1 MLRINADFPE
11 SYNSTR
17 TNSSHAYSV
26 ALRFQTELVALYF
39 GMASRMHMG
48 IFFVNASQLVAS
60 DISLATSFLISFRLP
75 GVPDGH
81 VQKGLVFL
89 KEQMYNTCQINTGE
103 LVMQAE
109 RK

>member
-48 IFFVNASQLVAS
+48 IFFVNASQNSMA
-60 DISLATSFLISFRLP
+60 
-75 GVPDGH
+75 
-81 VQKGLVFL
+81 
-89 KEQMYNTCQINTGE
+89 
-103 LVMQAE
+103 
-109 RK
+109 RKPSKIKA

>member
-48 IFFVNASQLVAS
+48 TFFINITQAESGRNLRSRFSLFLSLFLLTFVN
-60 DISLATSFLISFRLP
+60 FRAMICL
-75 GVPDGH
+75 
-81 VQKGLVFL
+81 QK
-89 KEQMYNTCQINTGE
+89 
-103 LVMQAE
+103 
-109 RK
+109 

>member
-48 IFFVNASQLVAS
+48 IFFVNASQAEPGRNWRS
-60 DISLATSFLISFRLP
+60 RFSFFFYLDVLKPCMPVGDVLI
-75 GVPDGH
+75 
-81 VQKGLVFL
+81 
-89 KEQMYNTCQINTGE
+89 TGRNCGKF
-103 LVMQAE
+103 MACPFSG
-109 RK
+109 K